1 MAYESITQHTA
12 TFSHPRPPGHR
23 YAGIAIHWWGDPAQ
37 RPTFDGTIQYLV
49 YGGARNSA
57 SVHYVVEAGKV
68 ACLLDPDTSLSWGQG
83 DGAGG
88 YGNNFFISIELNP
101 RASDGDYATA
111 AELIAELR
119 AVYGPLVLKPHRDFT
134 ATQCPGVWDLGRLDR
149 LARGA
154 AAPAPVP
161 PAPAPAPTPAPVGD
175 PNRIHWVVEPGD
187 TLGKIAA
194 YYGPSVEA
202 IAAHNGI
209 KDPNRIHV
217 GQRIYIPG
225 PVVWIVDPGDTLS
238 KIGRYY
244 GISAEVIAAN
254 NGLNVNAPI
263 HPGQV
268 LRIIG

>member
-1 MAYESITQHTA
+1 M
-12 TFSHPRPPGHR
+12 
-23 YAGIAIHWWGDPAQ
+23 
-37 RPTFDGTIQYLV
+37 
-49 YGGARNSA
+49 
-57 SVHYVVEAGKV
+57 
-68 ACLLDPDTSLSWGQG
+68 
-83 DGAGG
+83 
-88 YGNNFFISIELNP
+88 NP
-101 RASDGDYATA
+101 RASSGDYQTV

-149 LARGA
+149 LAREITAGGRP
-154 AAPAPVP
+154 APAPV
-161 PAPAPAPTPAPVGD
+161 PAPAPTPAPAPAPAD
-175 PNRIHWVVEPGD
+175 PSRIHWIVEPGD

-209 KDPNRIHV
+209 KDPNRIRV
-217 GQRIYIPG
+217 GQAIYIPG
-225 PVVWIVDPGDTLS
+225 PVVWTVDPGDTLG

-244 GISAEVIAAN
+244 GITAEVIAAN

-263 HPGQV
+263 YPGQV